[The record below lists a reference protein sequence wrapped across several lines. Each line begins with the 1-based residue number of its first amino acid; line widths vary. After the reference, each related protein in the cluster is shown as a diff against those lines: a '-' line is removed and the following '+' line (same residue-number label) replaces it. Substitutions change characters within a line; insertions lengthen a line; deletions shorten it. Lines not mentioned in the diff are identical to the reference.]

1 MGIHTSAAR
10 VGAIITPLVAQASE
24 TEFVSRLCG
33 GVLDSLPANEKINTL
48 QVLFDINDYLTISLY
63 AGSSLVLIAFSLLLP
78 IETKGR
84 SLKVKLT
91 HCHSVSSHH

>member
-24 TEFVSRLCG
+24 RVCQPIVWGCTY
-33 GVLDSLPANEKINTL
+33 SLPANEKINTL

-91 HCHSVSSHH
+91 HRHLVSSHR